1 MPPRPVTCLLV
12 PLFLFMS
19 CYYLRHCSFSPWYSY
34 SGNWTKRFLLIV
46 CTVMLQNYYEGKIVK
61 LYIRE
66 RLFVER
72 MHQKK
77 TNSETL
83 CKIWFVSFVPW
94 LSSSMSRV
102 FYDYHIMY
110 IYIYI
115 IYILFIIYICIY
127 TYKFTNK
134 CHSQTTPF
142 SVWRWPGSESV
153 HIFRADWMFLKN
165 MEVLIQVS
173 LEAFWHSYTCKRK
186 LQFFIN
192 KYNFQVSWHD
202 MDFKHALEILFDK

>member
-1 MPPRPVTCLLV
+1 
-12 PLFLFMS
+12 
-19 CYYLRHCSFSPWYSY
+19 
-34 SGNWTKRFLLIV
+34 
-46 CTVMLQNYYEGKIVK
+46 MLQNYYEGKIVK

-142 SVWRWPGSESV
+142 SVWRWPGSENV

-186 LQFFIN
+186 LQFLIN
-192 KYNFQVSWHD
+192 KYNLQVSWHD
-202 MDFKHALEILFDK
+202 MDFKHTLGILFDK